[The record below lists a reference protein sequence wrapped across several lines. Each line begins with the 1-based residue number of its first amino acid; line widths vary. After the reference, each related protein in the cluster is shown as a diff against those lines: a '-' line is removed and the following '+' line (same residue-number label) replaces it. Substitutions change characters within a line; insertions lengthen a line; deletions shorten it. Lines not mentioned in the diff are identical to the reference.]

1 MWAGCVKMSAM
12 RPGTSQTERDVR
24 AELLAAAVAILN
36 EDGPDALQ
44 TRKIASAAGT
54 STMAV
59 YTHFGGMPALIAAV
73 AEEGLRQFDAAM
85 TMAPTSD
92 PVADLI
98 ATGIAYRRYAIERP
112 HMYRLMFGSTS
123 AHGINAPAHDVLTL
137 SVAEIN
143 DHYPSFAH
151 VVRGVHRCMLAGRI
165 AGGSEDSPPDDATVV
180 AIAAQ
185 FWASIHGFVM
195 LELAGYYGAQGSAV
209 GPVLTSLRTN
219 LLVALGDSPEQV
231 RKSQLLAVQPR

>member
-1 MWAGCVKMSAM
+1 MSAA
-12 RPGTSQTERDVR
+12 TSPTERNMRD
-24 AELLAAAVAILN
+24 ELLHVAVGILN
-36 EDGPDALQ
+36 QDGPDGLQ

-59 YTHFGGMPALIAAV
+59 YTYFGGMSGLIAAI

-85 TMAPTSD
+85 TMPATAD
-92 PVADLI
+92 PVADLM

-137 SVAEIN
+137 SLAEIN

-151 VVRGVHRCMLAGRI
+151 VVRGVHRSMQAGRI
-165 AGGSEDSPPDDATVV
+165 AGSSADDATVV
-180 AIAAQ
+180 AVAAQ
-185 FWASIHGFVM
+185 FWASVHGFVM
-195 LELAGYYGAQGSAV
+195 LELAGYYGVEGSAV
-209 GPVLTSLRTN
+209 GPVLAALTTN
-219 LLVALGDSPEQV
+219 LLIALGDSPEHARASRQASIQ
-231 RKSQLLAVQPR
+231 R

>member
-1 MWAGCVKMSAM
+1 MSAM
-12 RPGTSQTERDVR
+12 SAANSQTERNVR
-24 AELLAAAVAILN
+24 AELLHAAVAILN
-36 EDGPDALQ
+36 EDGPYALQ
-44 TRKIASAAGT
+44 TRRIASAAGT

-85 TMAPTSD
+85 TIAPTSD
-92 PVADLI
+92 PVADLM

-137 SVAEIN
+137 SVAEID

-165 AGGSEDSPPDDATVV
+165 TAGSPSDDAIVV

-185 FWASIHGFVM
+185 FWSSIHGFVM
-195 LELAGYYGAQGSAV
+195 LELAGFSGAQDSAV
-209 GPVLTSLRTN
+209 GPVLASLTTN
-219 LLVALGDSPEQV
+219 LLVSLGDSPEQV
-231 RKSQLLAVQPR
+231 QESQRLAVQPR